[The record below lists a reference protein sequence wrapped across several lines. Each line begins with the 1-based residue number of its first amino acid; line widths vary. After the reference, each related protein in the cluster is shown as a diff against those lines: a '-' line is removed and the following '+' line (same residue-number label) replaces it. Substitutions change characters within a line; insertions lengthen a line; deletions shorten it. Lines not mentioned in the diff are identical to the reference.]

1 MYKSQVMAWMCV
13 PFPGNFLKKIK
24 SQIQILFCLIEISYG
39 DVFLDFVQVYS
50 FFISLHGEQAVN

>member
-1 MYKSQVMAWMCV
+1 MAWMCV